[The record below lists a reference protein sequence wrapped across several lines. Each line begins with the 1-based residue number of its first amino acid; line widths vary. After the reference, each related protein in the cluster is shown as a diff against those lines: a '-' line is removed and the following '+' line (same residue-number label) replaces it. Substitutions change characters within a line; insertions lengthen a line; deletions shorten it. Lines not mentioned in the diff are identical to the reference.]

1 MICDAR
7 TCIGCQYLQEQDEQ
21 NASLMVFLANCQHAK
36 CKVVRLVRQQISKLQ
51 NMQYERYLATD
62 RMRDEARE
70 ETHNEIPINMSEI
83 SYNNVREFYDE
94 THEPYNDDIY
104 EMEGKIQQPH
114 DEEYDEVYEAHETV
128 TNVRRTETI
137 NVVETA
143 SLHHAASPGRTV
155 VNRKWMLRILDRFR
169 HRAYLILLAAA
180 VGMIVWSALVYGVF
194 LGATACG
201 SGRTCFAS
209 TLRYKHA
216 KRSLF

>member
-7 TCIGCQYLQEQDEQ
+7 TCAGCRYLDQDEQ
-21 NASLMVFLANCQHAK
+21 TNLAVFLANCQHAK

-51 NMQYERYLATD
+51 NMQHERYLTTGKV
-62 RMRDEARE
+62 RDEGCE
-70 ETHNEIPINMSEI
+70 ETHSEMPINTSEA
-83 SYNNVREFYDE
+83 SHDKVREFYGE
-94 THEPYNDDIY
+94 IHEAYNDDIY
-104 EMEGKIQQPH
+104 EVEDKISQPH
-114 DEEYDEVYEAHETV
+114 DEEYDEVYEAHEAV
-128 TNVRRTETI
+128 TNAKRAVGTI
-137 NVVETA
+137 NAAETT
-143 SLHHAASPGRTV
+143 SLHRAASPGGGV
-155 VNRKWMLRILDRFR
+155 VDRKWMLRILDRFR